1 MKRNKTFTNILS
13 LALAVPLC
21 MGTLIVAQEEA
32 DNSEETV
39 SVEESAEKTPEKKSG
54 KKSDKK
60 ADKKKTKADDGNYI
74 TQSIPGWGNPE
85 AAQRSLASSIMSA
98 LKGSTPEH
106 ILKFIESPKNRLMV
120 AQYMLA
126 QYDRMTPEDMA
137 ANSRKKVT
145 DAINRLPGEIE
156 RDKEKLKTMRGKE
169 RMAFQAAI
177 RAKQASIK
185 TLETQLKNM
194 PWTLKELSAHRD
206 GRVVLKQV
214 TGNLEWMENIC
225 FSGPC
230 VAPGRALHII
240 ANIAK
245 KHPDVYKD
253 KVVRDIA
260 TATAIEFARYNWDFE
275 KALIRADYFIEKWKE
290 GRLNI
295 LFDTLPMY
303 LRRIVCGCKGDH
315 IAGERQSLEWA
326 LDNVHV
332 AADRYMG
339 APHRNGYRLF
349 NLFGDSIHG
358 ADYYKPWDHLYEHNF
373 FAKSLY
379 VGCVCGGISH
389 FGAFSAVANGVPA
402 LTCGEPGHCAY
413 VLWVD
418 GKWIPGNTVSWER
431 GLHWQP
437 VLNMWSAFSSLHLG
451 SELYT
456 KPNSDTHASN
466 VYRVLAHHAIN
477 SKKDKQAIAYFKDAT
492 SAQPI
497 NIQVWQ
503 EYNNYLTQHKG
514 GDMKLLSDLQDNLCY
529 TVAPRYPEVVS
540 EFLAQWVYPKMMNA
554 KMPAKDLM
562 TRYHVFWNNVDKMG
576 PERWRIEKFGRRQI
590 ELLAHQP
597 PPDGKEIP
605 PPAPERGLPVF
616 ELMMHNLAAKSDYL
630 PVMMGWGEELAKGLG
645 GTHAKSIAEMSKN
658 IAKTGVGAMGGS
670 GNANATGTM
679 MLAAAKARD
688 IATFQ
693 RLGANAADTADTVTM
708 PEFDPLPGKLLSEN
722 GLLITSSTCNHD
734 SPVSHWGVL
743 RTSGGRFHTGK
754 DENAWAT
761 VMLPKPC
768 YVNGV
773 IIVTNGGNHQRLNNM
788 IVQVSDDGQSWQ
800 NASKDLGECRQQV
813 IKVEFPEMPARYVRI
828 LRKGGPDFF
837 HLYGIYCYGRDGA

>member
-1 MKRNKTFTNILS
+1 MKHKTFFKTLS
-13 LALAVPLC
+13 LALLAPLC
-21 MGTLIVAQEEA
+21 LGALY
-32 DNSEETV
+32 
-39 SVEESAEKTPEKKSG
+39 AEDDTAPEKASAKPSKKARSG
-54 KKSDKK
+54 KGDKASK
-60 ADKKKTKADDGNYI
+60 AEEEDTNYI
-74 TQSIPGWGNPE
+74 STSIPGWGNPE
-85 AAQRSLASSIMSA
+85 AAQRSLHAAIMRG
-98 LKGSTPEH
+98 LKGTDPEQVV
-106 ILKFIESPKNRLMV
+106 KFVESPKNRLLV

-126 QYDRMTPEDMA
+126 QYDKMTPPEMA
-137 ANSRKKVT
+137 QQGRKKVMDT
-145 DAINRLPGEIE
+145 LSRLPDEIE
-156 RDKEKLKTMRGKE
+156 ADNKKMRTLRGKE
-169 RMAFQAAI
+169 RTAFMAALK
-177 RAKQASIK
+177 AKKELLKKLQGEI
-185 TLETQLKNM
+185 KNM
-194 PWTLKELSAHRD
+194 PWSLKELNSHRD
-206 GRVVLKQV
+206 GRVALKQV

-240 ANIAK
+240 AAIAK

-260 TATAIEFARYNWDFE
+260 TAVGLEFARYNWDFE
-275 KALIRADYFIEKWKE
+275 KALIRADYYIEHWKE
-290 GRLNI
+290 GRLNT

-315 IAGERQSLEWA
+315 IAGERTSLEWA

-332 AADRYMG
+332 SAERYMG

-349 NLFGDSIHG
+349 NLYGDSIHG
-358 ADYYKPWDHLYEHNF
+358 SDYYRPWDHVYGDNF

-402 LTCGEPGHCAY
+402 MTCGEPGHCAY
-413 VLWVD
+413 VLWNNGV
-418 GKWIPGNTVSWER
+418 WMPGNTVSWER

-456 KPNSDTHASN
+456 KLDKDTHASN
-466 VYRVLAHHAIN
+466 VYRVLAHHAAATR
-477 SKKDKQAIAYFKDAT
+477 KDKQALAFFKDST

-497 NIQVWQ
+497 NIPAWQ
-503 EYNNYLTQHKG
+503 EYNNYLSQYKG
-514 GDMKLLSDLQDNLCY
+514 EDMKLLSEMQDSLCY

-540 EFLAQWVYPKMMNA
+540 EFLASWVYPKMMNA
-554 KMPAKDLM
+554 RVPAKELL
-562 TRYHVFWNNVDKMG
+562 TRFHVFWNNVDKMG

-590 ELLAHQP
+590 ELLAYQP

-605 PPAPERGLPVF
+605 PPDPVRAMPVF
-616 ELMMHNLAAKSDYL
+616 KLMMNNLAAKADYL
-630 PVMMGWGEELAKGLG
+630 PVMMGWGEEMSKGLG
-645 GTHAKSIAEMSKN
+645 GSYATELATMSKE
-658 IAKTGVGAMGGS
+658 IAKTGIGAMGGS
-670 GNANATGTM
+670 GNRDATGTM
-679 MLAAAKARD
+679 ILAAAKSRD

-693 RLGANAADTADTVTM
+693 RLGSNAASSADTVNM
-708 PEFDPLPGKLLSEN
+708 PEFEHLPGKWLSED

-743 RTSGGRFHTGK
+743 RTSGGRFHTDK
-754 DENAWAT
+754 DTDAWAT
-761 VMLPKPC
+761 VMLPKPS

-773 IIVTNGGNHQRLNNM
+773 IIVTNGSNHQRLNNM
-788 IVQVSDDGQSWQ
+788 VVQVSNDGQSWQ
-800 NASKDLGECRQQV
+800 NASKNLGECTQQV
-813 IKVEFPEMPARYVRI
+813 IRVEFPEMGARYVRI